1 MAKAPA
7 KSDMVVSVLAEVG
20 LTFHRMRTVGRPR
33 GAVTEWGGGL
43 FAMLRTLAVEGAMT
57 VPQIART
64 RPVARQR
71 IQRLADDA
79 AKQGLVEFVDNPAHK
94 RSKLVRLTPEGQA
107 WYEDRLELISTMSED
122 WVKGI
127 SADALETTLVTLQAM
142 GSELMRTIEE
152 DDLQPLDE
160 G

>member
-1 MAKAPA
+1 MTEASKKADA
-7 KSDMVVSVLAEVG
+7 VVQVLAEVG

-43 FAMLRTLAVEGAMT
+43 FAMLRTLKLGGPMT

-79 AKQGLVEFVDNPAHK
+79 AKEGLVAFIDNPAHK
-94 RSKLVRLTPEGQA
+94 RSRLVELTPAGQV
-107 WYEDRLELISTMSED
+107 WYEERLQLISTMAVD
-122 WVKGI
+122 WSKEVDA
-127 SADALETTLVTLQAM
+127 ADLKVTLETLRALGA
-142 GSELMRTIEE
+142 GLLETINE
-152 DDLQPLDE
+152 DDLPPLDE